1 MAKGINSENWN
12 AKIDSD
18 RPVTMGRLPLSEHI
32 EYERALQGSWDDVE
46 SLLHNYLVNDVGA
59 VLTDLAR
66 TSVKSV
72 EFARVFGP
80 QGQILR
86 GFLQRLDDQY
96 AESGFKKVGGFYG
109 SEHKLDV
116 EAITNAVNS
125 YFGRF
130 GKSGGPVSKSIGAT
144 LSTLA
149 NFNMMDKVTLANI
162 GDLIQPFQNSR
173 YFSSA
178 IQGFGFYRSP
188 GFSKAMNQMHTK
200 IALQANRDAYTTP
213 LGSSRFAITG
223 ADDGSVL
230 GLLNKSNEKFFKLIG
245 LEGITNVSRRYA
257 YNVGIIDAHK
267 TIKRLVTRL
276 DKAGKTDLNDLTGLD
291 RTSLAD
297 INHLRKTG
305 TLRINNEGKITN
317 ADDVFLLGRIK
328 DLEDAVADKSAANI

>member
-1 MAKGINSENWN
+1 MESEESKEEFITTVATVFTRLASKASKANPVEVKIGGSVKKINKPTTLSTTDARASAQNYFENVTSTNQKAIMAKGINSENWN

-173 YFSSA
+173 YF
-178 IQGFGFYRSP
+178 
-188 GFSKAMNQMHTK
+188 
-200 IALQANRDAYTTP
+200 L
-213 LGSSRFAITG
+213 
-223 ADDGSVL
+223 
-230 GLLNKSNEKFFKLIG
+230 
-245 LEGITNVSRRYA
+245 
-257 YNVGIIDAHK
+257 
-267 TIKRLVTRL
+267 RLY
-276 DKAGKTDLNDLTGLD
+276 KDLVF
-291 RTSLAD
+291 
-297 INHLRKTG
+297 IV
-305 TLRINNEGKITN
+305 LRI
-317 ADDVFLLGRIK
+317 
-328 DLEDAVADKSAANI
+328 

>member
-1 MAKGINSENWN
+1 MSKGINSENWN

-96 AESGFKKVGGFYG
+96 AESGFKKIGGFYG

-173 YFSSA
+173 HIWSA
-178 IQGFGFYRSP
+178 IQGLKSAKPFKENKLTS
-188 GFSKAMNQMHTK
+188 NL
-200 IALQANRDAYTTP
+200 ALRP
-213 LGSSRFAITG
+213 LFQIKL
-223 ADDGSVL
+223 VL
-230 GLLNKSNEKFFKLIG
+230 GLS
-245 LEGITNVSRRYA
+245 T
-257 YNVGIIDAHK
+257 
-267 TIKRLVTRL
+267 
-276 DKAGKTDLNDLTGLD
+276 AGKYS
-291 RTSLAD
+291 SLS
-297 INHLRKTG
+297 I
-305 TLRINNEGKITN
+305 I
-317 ADDVFLLGRIK
+317 
-328 DLEDAVADKSAANI
+328 SANSFRNTWSKWICPIANI